1 MIDNNPIFY
10 LQHDNIYA
18 VPITHYNMEMA
29 AQVKIAFEALNPD
42 CVAVE
47 LAETMQL
54 QLLHAASRLP
64 DISVVCTYDPE
75 RHPVYY
81 LSEPCDACFE
91 GLRSALESQKAAFCI
106 DLDINNY
113 PEISEGVPDPYA
125 VTRIGL
131 EAYYTAYRH
140 AVLGKSTPKSQID
153 QQREMY
159 MAKRL
164 KELSLQYEK
173 VLFVGG
179 MYHVE
184 DILKLVSRDSF
195 PNLQHVARSVVEIA
209 TLTEES
215 CRDVIAE
222 PAFISLA
229 YEESRHLLTEYLA
242 SETHN
247 PEQLNFSF
255 PPDRQRL
262 IYQLYKDASVVYT
275 ESTGCEFPGYNM
287 RNLMKFVRNYALL
300 YNRLMPDLFQLLT
313 SAKGCVDHNYAYE
326 VWQLATSYPFLHN
339 VDSLNELH
347 LTIEEIWGHSK
358 ILRFHLREPRRKGG
372 MFRERRKDRSKFR
385 FQPPGPFT
393 ICSYP
398 PEDVVV
404 ERFGQFLQKKG
415 TQILSDEASRTVP
428 FTTSLEDGIDTRETI
443 RHWHEHK
450 LYVKASGKPP
460 GGVGSVV
467 IIFDEDKDEER
478 KSQPDKYQWKTTWLG
493 EHSQESDM
501 AFYAT
506 PMTQNVVGPGIS
518 RCEYGGFMMSYP
530 PRRMYDVWSDP
541 DYENCQ
547 TKAEVLL
554 SAAVDYAVKPV
565 IVYVASTPPR
575 SRLKSFAK
583 RFGKK
588 IVYIP
593 IGQLSPMILAK
604 LRIFHVLDGHEKR
617 DIAGEYIF

>member
-64 DISVVCTYDPE
+64 DISVVSTYDPE

-195 PNLQHVARSVVEIA
+195 PNLQLPGKGAVGGIVLEKMGVGLQVGHVIHRYH
-209 TLTEES
+209 
-215 CRDVIAE
+215 R
-222 PAFISLA
+222 
-229 YEESRHLLTEYLA
+229 
-242 SETHN
+242 
-247 PEQLNFSF
+247 
-255 PPDRQRL
+255 
-262 IYQLYKDASVVYT
+262 
-275 ESTGCEFPGYNM
+275 
-287 RNLMKFVRNYALL
+287 
-300 YNRLMPDLFQLLT
+300 
-313 SAKGCVDHNYAYE
+313 
-326 VWQLATSYPFLHN
+326 
-339 VDSLNELH
+339 
-347 LTIEEIWGHSK
+347 EEILMALEHRAQAQTPDPAESVNGY
-358 ILRFHLREPRRKGG
+358 
-372 MFRERRKDRSKFR
+372 
-385 FQPPGPFT
+385 PG
-393 ICSYP
+393 C
-398 PEDVVV
+398 
-404 ERFGQFLQKKG
+404 
-415 TQILSDEASRTVP
+415 
-428 FTTSLEDGIDTRETI
+428 
-443 RHWHEHK
+443 H
-450 LYVKASGKPP
+450 
-460 GGVGSVV
+460 
-467 IIFDEDKDEER
+467 
-478 KSQPDKYQWKTTWLG
+478 
-493 EHSQESDM
+493 
-501 AFYAT
+501 
-506 PMTQNVVGPGIS
+506 GPS
-518 RCEYGGFMMSYP
+518 C
-530 PRRMYDVWSDP
+530 
-541 DYENCQ
+541 
-547 TKAEVLL
+547 
-554 SAAVDYAVKPV
+554 
-565 IVYVASTPPR
+565 
-575 SRLKSFAK
+575 
-583 RFGKK
+583 
-588 IVYIP
+588 
-593 IGQLSPMILAK
+593 
-604 LRIFHVLDGHEKR
+604 
-617 DIAGEYIF
+617 